1 MIIFTAIGMVML
13 VSALWLLLWP
23 LLTPSTR
30 TIIPRHELNVR
41 IAQQR
46 LAEITIELEN
56 QQLSDADF
64 NTAQTDLEDSLLT
77 DIQSEERSESLKKS
91 GPLAVL
97 IVATLFPIAVIA
109 LYLILGS
116 PNYLSTEGQPVTT
129 DTSARSPD
137 ALLAKLKLRLEQN
150 PTDRE
155 GWAILANA
163 MMSLGEYA
171 QAVGAYEKL
180 YALTGDDAEV
190 LVGYADAL
198 AMLEGGTLN
207 GRVTALLDRALK
219 IDPEQPQAL
228 WLAGM
233 AAEARGDLPGA
244 LEHWHRLKPALH
256 ADPQAQS
263 ELQALIDRVTELA
276 ISRGLAVANHPQTI
290 QRLNR
295 PAAPVTL
302 TVRIEIAPDL
312 ATQIESSHTLYV
324 YARSNA
330 GDRIPVAAVRRSAGE
345 LPLELVLDD
354 RSSLMGTSVLSDYN
368 TVILG
373 AHISRTG
380 DAIRQPGDLVSE
392 SIPVDLTTADTVT
405 LMIRQAD

>member
-1 MIIFTAIGMVML
+1 
-13 VSALWLLLWP
+13 
-23 LLTPSTR
+23 
-30 TIIPRHELNVR
+30 
-41 IAQQR
+41 
-46 LAEITIELEN
+46 
-56 QQLSDADF
+56 
-64 NTAQTDLEDSLLT
+64 
-77 DIQSEERSESLKKS
+77 
-91 GPLAVL
+91 
-97 IVATLFPIAVIA
+97 
-109 LYLILGS
+109 
-116 PNYLSTEGQPVTT
+116 
-129 DTSARSPD
+129 
-137 ALLAKLKLRLEQN
+137 LKLRLEQN

-207 GRVTALLDRALK
+207 DRVTALLDRALK

-276 ISRGLAVANHPQTI
+276 ISRGLAVKDHPQTV

-302 TVRIEIAPDL
+302 TVRIEIAPAL

-368 TVILG
+368 TVTLS

-392 SIPVDLTTADTVT
+392 SIPVDLTTTDTIT
-405 LMIRQAD
+405 LMIGQAD

>member
-1 MIIFTAIGMVML
+1 ML
-13 VSALWLLLWP
+13 TSALWMLLWP
-23 LLTPSTR
+23 TLTRANR
-30 TIIPRHELNVR
+30 TTIPRHDLNVR

-46 LAEITIELEN
+46 LAEIEIELEN
-56 QQLSDADF
+56 EQLSAADF

-77 DIQSEERSESLKKS
+77 DIQSEEESKSLKNS
-91 GPLAVL
+91 GPLPVL
-97 IVATLFPIAVIA
+97 IIATLFPITVIA

-116 PNYLSTEGQPVTT
+116 PNYLSTEDQTATT
-129 DTSARSPD
+129 TSASSPD
-137 ALLAKLKLRLEQN
+137 ALLAELKLRLDQN
-150 PTDRE
+150 PADRE
-155 GWAILANA
+155 GWTILANA
-163 MMSLGEYA
+163 MMSLGKYA

-180 YALTGDDAEV
+180 YALTGDEPEV

-198 AMLEGGTLN
+198 TMLEEGALNDRVITLLN
-207 GRVTALLDRALK
+207 RALK

-263 ELQALIDRVTELA
+263 ELQALIERVTELA
-276 ISRGLAVANHPQTI
+276 ISRGLAVKDPPQTV
-290 QRLNR
+290 QRMNR
-295 PAAPVTL
+295 LGAPVTL
-302 TVRIEIAPDL
+302 TVRIEVAPDL
-312 ATQIESSHTLYV
+312 PTQIESSQTLYV
-324 YARSNA
+324 YARSNT
-330 GDRIPVAAVRRSAGE
+330 GDRIPVAAAQRSAGE

-354 RSSLMGTSVLSDYN
+354 RSSLMGTSVLSDYD
-368 TVILG
+368 TVTLR

-380 DAIRQPGDLVSE
+380 DAIRQPGDLVSQP
-392 SIPVDLTTADTVT
+392 ILVDLTTTDTIT

>member
-116 PNYLSTEGQPVTT
+116 PNYLSTEDQPVTT

-137 ALLAKLKLRLEQN
+137 ALLAELKLRLEQN

-163 MMSLGEYA
+163 MMSLGNYA

-198 AMLEGGTLN
+198 AMLEGGILN
-207 GRVTALLDRALK
+207 DRVISLLERALK

-276 ISRGLAVANHPQTI
+276 ISRGLAVANHPQTV
-290 QRLNR
+290 QRLNQ
-295 PAAPVTL
+295 PTAPVTL

>member
-1 MIIFTAIGMVML
+1 MIVFIVIGTVML
-13 VSALWLLLWP
+13 ASALWLLLWP

-46 LAEITIELEN
+46 LAEIETELEN
-56 QQLSDADF
+56 EQLSDADF
-64 NTAQTDLEDSLLT
+64 NTAQTDLEDTLLT
-77 DIQSEERSESLKKS
+77 EIQREEGSESLKNS
-91 GPLAVL
+91 GPLPVL

-116 PNYLSTEGQPVTT
+116 ANHVSTDDQSVTT
-129 DTSARSPD
+129 DTSTRSPD
-137 ALLAKLKLRLEQN
+137 ALLAELKLRLEQN

-171 QAVGAYEKL
+171 QAVDAYEKL
-180 YALTGDDAEV
+180 YALTSDDAEV

-198 AMLEGGTLN
+198 TMAEEGALN
-207 GRVTALLDRALK
+207 DRVITLLDRALK

-233 AAEARGDLPGA
+233 AAEARGDLLGA
-244 LEHWHRLKPALH
+244 LEHWHRLNPALH

-276 ISRGLAVANHPQTI
+276 ISRGLAVKDHPQTV

-302 TVRIEIAPDL
+302 TVRIEIAPAL

-368 TVILG
+368 TVTLS

-380 DAIRQPGDLVSE
+380 DAIRQPGDLASE
-392 SIPVDLTTADTVT
+392 SIPVDLTPTDTIT
-405 LMIRQAD
+405 LMIGQAD

>member
-1 MIIFTAIGMVML
+1 MIVFIVIGTVML
-13 VSALWLLLWP
+13 ASALWLLLWP

-46 LAEITIELEN
+46 LAEIETELEN
-56 QQLSDADF
+56 EQLSDADF
-64 NTAQTDLEDSLLT
+64 NTAQTDLEDTLLT
-77 DIQSEERSESLKKS
+77 EIQREEGPESLKNS
-91 GPLAVL
+91 GPLPVL

-116 PNYLSTEGQPVTT
+116 ANHLSTDDQSVTT
-129 DTSARSPD
+129 DTSGRSPD
-137 ALLAKLKLRLEQN
+137 ALLAELKLRLEQN

-171 QAVGAYEKL
+171 QAVDAYEKL
-180 YALTGDDAEV
+180 YALTSDDAEV

-198 AMLEGGTLN
+198 TMAEEGALN
-207 GRVTALLDRALK
+207 DRVITLLDRALK

-233 AAEARGDLPGA
+233 AAEARGDLPRA

-256 ADPQAQS
+256 ADSQAQS

-276 ISRGLAVANHPQTI
+276 ISRGIAVKDHPQTI

-295 PAAPVTL
+295 PTTPVTL

-330 GDRIPVAAVRRSAGE
+330 GDRIPIAAVRRSAGE

-368 TVILG
+368 TVTLS

-392 SIPVDLTTADTVT
+392 SIPVDLTTTDTIT
-405 LMIRQAD
+405 LMIGQAD

>member
-1 MIIFTAIGMVML
+1 MILFAVIGIVML
-13 VSALWLLLWP
+13 TSALWMLLWP
-23 LLTPSTR
+23 TLTRANR
-30 TIIPRHELNVR
+30 TTIPRRDLNVR

-46 LAEITIELEN
+46 LAEIEIELEN
-56 QQLSDADF
+56 EQLSATDF

-77 DIQSEERSESLKKS
+77 DIQSEEESKSLKNS
-91 GPLAVL
+91 GPLPVL
-97 IVATLFPIAVIA
+97 IIATLFPITVIA

-116 PNYLSTEGQPVTT
+116 PNYLSTEDQPVTT

-137 ALLAKLKLRLEQN
+137 ALLAELKLRLDQN
-150 PTDRE
+150 PADRE
-155 GWAILANA
+155 GWTILANA
-163 MMSLGEYA
+163 MMSLGKYA

-180 YALTGDDAEV
+180 YALTGDDPEV

-198 AMLEGGTLN
+198 TMLEEGALNDRVITLLN
-207 GRVTALLDRALK
+207 RALK

-263 ELQALIDRVTELA
+263 ELQALIERVTELA
-276 ISRGLAVANHPQTI
+276 ISRGLAVKDPPQTV
-290 QRLNR
+290 QRMNR
-295 PAAPVTL
+295 LGAPVTL
-302 TVRIEIAPDL
+302 TVRIEVAPDL
-312 ATQIESSHTLYV
+312 PTQIESSQTLYV
-324 YARSNA
+324 YARSNT
-330 GDRIPVAAVRRSAGE
+330 GDRIPVAAAQRSAGE

-354 RSSLMGTSVLSDYN
+354 RSSLMGTSVLSDYD
-368 TVILG
+368 TVTLR

-380 DAIRQPGDLVSE
+380 DAIRQPGDLVSQP
-392 SIPVDLTTADTVT
+392 ILVDLTTTDTIT

>member
-1 MIIFTAIGMVML
+1 MIVFIVIGTVML
-13 VSALWLLLWP
+13 ASALWLLLWP

-46 LAEITIELEN
+46 LAEIETELEN
-56 QQLSDADF
+56 EQLSDADF
-64 NTAQTDLEDSLLT
+64 NTAQTDLEDTLLT
-77 DIQSEERSESLKKS
+77 EIQREEGSESLKNS
-91 GPLAVL
+91 GPLPVL

-116 PNYLSTEGQPVTT
+116 ANHVSTDDQSVTT
-129 DTSARSPD
+129 DTSTRSPD
-137 ALLAKLKLRLEQN
+137 ALLAEWKLRLEQN

-171 QAVGAYEKL
+171 QAVDAYEKL
-180 YALTGDDAEV
+180 YALTSDDAEV

-198 AMLEGGTLN
+198 TMAEEGALN
-207 GRVTALLDRALK
+207 DRVITLLDRALK

-233 AAEARGDLPGA
+233 AAEARGDLPRA

-276 ISRGLAVANHPQTI
+276 ISRGLAVKDHPQTV

-302 TVRIEIAPDL
+302 TVRIEIAPAL

-368 TVILG
+368 TVTLS

-392 SIPVDLTTADTVT
+392 SIPVDLTTTDTIT
-405 LMIRQAD
+405 LMIGQAD

>member
-1 MIIFTAIGMVML
+1 MILFAVIGIVML
-13 VSALWLLLWP
+13 TSALWMLLWP
-23 LLTPSTR
+23 TLTRANR
-30 TIIPRHELNVR
+30 TTIPRHDLNVR

-46 LAEITIELEN
+46 LAEIEIELEN
-56 QQLSDADF
+56 EQLSAADF

-77 DIQSEERSESLKKS
+77 DIQSEEESKSLKNS
-91 GPLAVL
+91 GPLPVL
-97 IVATLFPIAVIA
+97 IIATLFPITVIA

-116 PNYLSTEGQPVTT
+116 PNYLSTEDQTATT
-129 DTSARSPD
+129 TSASSPD
-137 ALLAKLKLRLEQN
+137 ALLAELKLRLDQN
-150 PTDRE
+150 PADRE
-155 GWAILANA
+155 GWTILANA
-163 MMSLGEYA
+163 MMSLGKYA

-180 YALTGDDAEV
+180 YALTGDDPQV

-198 AMLEGGTLN
+198 TMLEEGALNDRVITLLN
-207 GRVTALLDRALK
+207 RALK

-263 ELQALIDRVTELA
+263 ELQALIERVTELA
-276 ISRGLAVANHPQTI
+276 ISRGLAVKDPPQTV
-290 QRLNR
+290 QRMNR
-295 PAAPVTL
+295 LGAPVTL
-302 TVRIEIAPDL
+302 TVRIEVAPDL
-312 ATQIESSHTLYV
+312 PTQIESSQTLYV
-324 YARSNA
+324 YARSNT
-330 GDRIPVAAVRRSAGE
+330 GDRIPVAAAQRSAGE

-354 RSSLMGTSVLSDYN
+354 RSSLMGTSVLSDYD
-368 TVILG
+368 TVTLR

-380 DAIRQPGDLVSE
+380 DAIRQPGDLVSQP
-392 SIPVDLTTADTVT
+392 ILVDLTTTDTIT

>member
-1 MIIFTAIGMVML
+1 ML
-13 VSALWLLLWP
+13 TSALWMLLWP
-23 LLTPSTR
+23 TLTRANR
-30 TIIPRHELNVR
+30 TTIPRHDLNVR

-46 LAEITIELEN
+46 LAEIEIELEN
-56 QQLSDADF
+56 EQLSAADF

-77 DIQSEERSESLKKS
+77 DIQSEEESKSLKNS
-91 GPLAVL
+91 GPLPVL
-97 IVATLFPIAVIA
+97 IIATLFPITVIA

-116 PNYLSTEGQPVTT
+116 PNYLSTEDQTATT
-129 DTSARSPD
+129 TSASSPD
-137 ALLAKLKLRLEQN
+137 ALLAELKLRLDQN
-150 PTDRE
+150 PADRE
-155 GWAILANA
+155 GWTILANA
-163 MMSLGEYA
+163 MMSLGKYA

-180 YALTGDDAEV
+180 YALTGDDPEV

-198 AMLEGGTLN
+198 TMLEEGALNDRVITLLN
-207 GRVTALLDRALK
+207 RALK

-263 ELQALIDRVTELA
+263 ELQALIERVTELA
-276 ISRGLAVANHPQTI
+276 ISRGLAVKDPPQTV
-290 QRLNR
+290 QRMNR
-295 PAAPVTL
+295 LGAPVTL
-302 TVRIEIAPDL
+302 TVRIEVAPDL
-312 ATQIESSHTLYV
+312 PTHIESSQTLYV
-324 YARSNA
+324 YARSNT
-330 GDRIPVAAVRRSAGE
+330 GDRIPVAAAQRSAGE

-354 RSSLMGTSVLSDYN
+354 RSSLMGTSVLSDYD
-368 TVILG
+368 TVTLR

-380 DAIRQPGDLVSE
+380 DAIRQPGDLVSQP
-392 SIPVDLTTADTVT
+392 ILVDLTTTDTIT

>member
-1 MIIFTAIGMVML
+1 MIVFIVIGTVML
-13 VSALWLLLWP
+13 ASALWLLLWP

-46 LAEITIELEN
+46 LAEIETELEN
-56 QQLSDADF
+56 EQLSDADF
-64 NTAQTDLEDSLLT
+64 NTAQTDLEDTLLT
-77 DIQSEERSESLKKS
+77 EIQREEGSESLKNS
-91 GPLAVL
+91 GPLPVL

-116 PNYLSTEGQPVTT
+116 ANHVSTDDQSVTT
-129 DTSARSPD
+129 DTSTRSPD
-137 ALLAKLKLRLEQN
+137 ALLAELKLRLEQN

-155 GWAILANA
+155 GWAILASA

-198 AMLEGGTLN
+198 TMAEEGALN
-207 GRVTALLDRALK
+207 DRVITLLDRALK

-233 AAEARGDLPGA
+233 AAEARGDLPRA

-276 ISRGLAVANHPQTI
+276 ISRGLAVKDHPQTV

-302 TVRIEIAPDL
+302 TVRIEIAPAL

-368 TVILG
+368 TVTLS

-392 SIPVDLTTADTVT
+392 SIPVDLTTTDTIT
-405 LMIRQAD
+405 LTIGQAD

>member
-1 MIIFTAIGMVML
+1 ML
-13 VSALWLLLWP
+13 TSALWMLLWP
-23 LLTPSTR
+23 TLTRANR
-30 TIIPRHELNVR
+30 TTIPRHDLNVR

-46 LAEITIELEN
+46 LAEIEIELKNE
-56 QQLSDADF
+56 QLSDADF
-64 NTAQTDLEDSLLT
+64 TTAQTDLEDSLLT
-77 DIQSEERSESLKKS
+77 DIQTEEEPKPLKNS
-91 GPLAVL
+91 GPLPVL
-97 IVATLFPIAVIA
+97 IVATLFSITVIA

-116 PNYLSTEGQPVTT
+116 PNYLTTEDQTATT
-129 DTSARSPD
+129 ATSARSPD
-137 ALLAKLKLRLEQN
+137 ALLAELKLRLEQN

-163 MMSLGEYA
+163 MMSLGKYA

-180 YALTGDDAEV
+180 YALTGDDPEV

-198 AMLEGGTLN
+198 TMLEEGALN
-207 GRVTALLDRALK
+207 DRAITLLDRALK
-219 IDPEQPQAL
+219 INPEQPQAL

-244 LEHWHRLKPALH
+244 LEHWHRLKPGLH

-263 ELQALIDRVTELA
+263 ELQTLIDRVTELA
-276 ISRGLAVANHPQTI
+276 ISRGLAVKDQPQTV

-295 PAAPVTL
+295 PGAPVTL
-302 TVRIEIAPDL
+302 TVRIEVAPDL
-312 ATQIESSHTLYV
+312 ATQIKSSHTLYV
-324 YARSNA
+324 YARSNT
-330 GDRIPVAAVRRSAGE
+330 GDRIPVAAAQRSAGE

-354 RSSLMGTSVLSDYN
+354 RSSLMGNSVLSDYD
-368 TVILG
+368 TVTLR

-380 DAIRQPGDLVSE
+380 DAIRQPGDLVSRP
-392 SIPVDLTTADTVT
+392 ILVDLTTTDAIT

>member
-1 MIIFTAIGMVML
+1 MIVFIVIGTVML
-13 VSALWLLLWP
+13 ASALGLLLWP
-23 LLTPSTR
+23 LLTRSTR
-30 TIIPRHELNVR
+30 TTIPRRELNVG

-46 LAEITIELEN
+46 LAEITTELEN
-56 QQLSDADF
+56 EQLSDADF

-77 DIQSEERSESLKKS
+77 DIQPEESSTSLKKS
-91 GPLAVL
+91 GPLPVL

-116 PNYLSTEGQPVTT
+116 ANYLSTEDQTAT
-129 DTSARSPD
+129 ADTSARSPD
-137 ALLAKLKLRLEQN
+137 ALLAELKLRLEQN
-150 PTDRE
+150 PSDRE
-155 GWAILANA
+155 GWAILANP
-163 MMSLGEYA
+163 MMSLGDYT

-198 AMLEGGTLN
+198 AMLEGGILN
-207 GRVTALLDRALK
+207 DRVITLLDRALM

-233 AAEARGDLPGA
+233 VSEAQGALPGA

-256 ADPQAQS
+256 ADPQAQFK
-263 ELQALIDRVTELA
+263 LQALIDRVTELA
-276 ISRGLAVANHPQTI
+276 VSRGLAVADHPQTV

-295 PAAPVTL
+295 PGTPVTL
-302 TVRIEIAPDL
+302 TVRIETAPTL

-324 YARSNA
+324 YARSNT
-330 GDRIPVAAVRRSAGE
+330 GDRMPVAAVRRSAGE
-345 LPLELVLDD
+345 LPLEIILDD

-368 TVILG
+368 TVTLS

-380 DAIRQPGDLVSE
+380 DAIRRPGDLASE
-392 SIPVDLTTADTVT
+392 SIPGDLTTTDHIT
-405 LMIRQAD
+405 LMIGQPD

>member
-1 MIIFTAIGMVML
+1 MIVFIVIGTVML
-13 VSALWLLLWP
+13 ASALWLLLWP

-46 LAEITIELEN
+46 LAEIETELEN
-56 QQLSDADF
+56 EQLSDADF
-64 NTAQTDLEDSLLT
+64 NTAQTDLEDTLLT
-77 DIQSEERSESLKKS
+77 EIQREEGSESLKNS
-91 GPLAVL
+91 GPLPVL

-116 PNYLSTEGQPVTT
+116 ANHVSTDDQSVTT
-129 DTSARSPD
+129 DTSTRSPD
-137 ALLAKLKLRLEQN
+137 ALLAELKLRLEQN

-171 QAVGAYEKL
+171 QAVDAYEKL
-180 YALTGDDAEV
+180 YALTSDDAEV

-198 AMLEGGTLN
+198 TMAEEGALN
-207 GRVTALLDRALK
+207 DRVITLLDRALK

-233 AAEARGDLPGA
+233 AAEARGDLPRA

-276 ISRGLAVANHPQTI
+276 ISRGLAVKDHPQTV

-302 TVRIEIAPDL
+302 MVRIEIAPAL

-330 GDRIPVAAVRRSAGE
+330 GDRIPIAAVRRSAGE

-368 TVILG
+368 TVTLS

-392 SIPVDLTTADTVT
+392 SIPVDLTTTDTIT
-405 LMIRQAD
+405 LMIGQAD

>member
-1 MIIFTAIGMVML
+1 MIVFTVIGTVML
-13 VSALWLLLWP
+13 ASALWLLLWP
-23 LLTPSTR
+23 LLTRSTR
-30 TIIPRHELNVR
+30 TTIPRHELNVR

-46 LAEITIELEN
+46 LAEITTELKNE
-56 QQLSDADF
+56 QLSDADF

-77 DIQSEERSESLKKS
+77 DIQPEERSASLKQS
-91 GPLAVL
+91 GPLPVL
-97 IVATLFPIAVIA
+97 VVATLFPIAVIA

-116 PNYLSTEGQPVTT
+116 ANYLSTEDQTATT

-137 ALLAKLKLRLEQN
+137 ALLAELKLRLEQN

-163 MMSLGEYA
+163 MMSLGDYT
-171 QAVGAYEKL
+171 QAVSAYEKL

-207 GRVTALLDRALK
+207 DRVITLLDRALK

-263 ELQALIDRVTELA
+263 KLQALIDRVTELA
-276 ISRGLAVANHPQTI
+276 VSQGIAVSDNPQTV
-290 QRLNR
+290 QRLKR

-302 TVRIEIAPDL
+302 TVRIETSPAL

-324 YARSNA
+324 YARSNT
-330 GDRIPVAAVRRSAGE
+330 GDRMPVAAVRRSAGE

-354 RSSLMGTSVLSDYN
+354 RSSLMGTSVLSDYS
-368 TVILG
+368 TVTLS

-380 DAIRQPGDLVSE
+380 DAIRQLGDLASE
-392 SIPVDLTTADTVT
+392 SIPVDLTTTDHIT
-405 LMIRQAD
+405 LMIGQTD

>member
-1 MIIFTAIGMVML
+1 MIVFTVIGTVML
-13 VSALWLLLWP
+13 ASALWLLLWP
-23 LLTPSTR
+23 LLTRSTR
-30 TIIPRHELNVR
+30 TTIPRRELNVG

-46 LAEITIELEN
+46 LAEITTELEN
-56 QQLSDADF
+56 EQLSDADF
-64 NTAQTDLEDSLLT
+64 NTAQADLEDSLLT
-77 DIQSEERSESLKKS
+77 DIELEESSEPLKKS
-91 GPLAVL
+91 GPIPVF
-97 IVATLFPIAVIA
+97 IVAILFPISVIA

-116 PNYLSTEGQPVTT
+116 TNYLSPEDQTGTT

-137 ALLAKLKLRLEQN
+137 ALLAELKLRLEQN

-163 MMSLGEYA
+163 MMSLGEYS

-180 YALTGDDAEV
+180 YALTGDDVEV

-207 GRVTALLDRALK
+207 DGVTTLLDRALK

-244 LEHWHRLKPALH
+244 LEHWHRLKPALR
-256 ADPQAQS
+256 DNPQAES
-263 ELQALIDRVTELA
+263 KLQALIDRVTELA
-276 ISRGLAVANHPQTI
+276 VSQGIEVADYPQTVL
-290 QRLNR
+290 RLKQ

-302 TVRIEIAPDL
+302 TVRIETAPAL
-312 ATQIESSHTLYV
+312 ATQIESSHILYV
-324 YARSNA
+324 YARSNT
-330 GDRIPVAAVRRSAGE
+330 GDRMPVAAVRRSAGE

-368 TVILG
+368 TVTLS

-380 DAIRQPGDLVSE
+380 DAIRRPGDLASE
-392 SIPVDLTTADTVT
+392 SIPVDLTTTDHIT
-405 LMIRQAD
+405 LMIGQPD

>member
-1 MIIFTAIGMVML
+1 MIVFTAIGMVML
-13 VSALWLLLWP
+13 ASALWLLLWP
-23 LLTPSTR
+23 LLAPSTR

-46 LAEITIELEN
+46 LAEIETELEN
-56 QQLSDADF
+56 EQLSDADF
-64 NTAQTDLEDSLLT
+64 NTAQTDLEDTLLT
-77 DIQSEERSESLKKS
+77 EIQREEGSESLKNS
-91 GPLAVL
+91 GPLPVL

-116 PNYLSTEGQPVTT
+116 ANHVSTDDQSVTT
-129 DTSARSPD
+129 DTSTRSPD
-137 ALLAKLKLRLEQN
+137 ALLAELKLRLEQN

-171 QAVGAYEKL
+171 QAVDAYEKL
-180 YALTGDDAEV
+180 YALTSDDAEV

-198 AMLEGGTLN
+198 TMAEEGALN
-207 GRVTALLDRALK
+207 DRVITLLDRALK

-233 AAEARGDLPGA
+233 AAEARGDLPRA

-256 ADPQAQS
+256 ADSQAQS

-276 ISRGLAVANHPQTI
+276 ISRGLAVKDHPQTV

-302 TVRIEIAPDL
+302 TVRIEIAPAL

-368 TVILG
+368 TVTLS

-380 DAIRQPGDLVSE
+380 DAIRQPGDLASE
-392 SIPVDLTTADTVT
+392 SIPVDLTTTDTIT
-405 LMIRQAD
+405 LMIGQAD

>member
-1 MIIFTAIGMVML
+1 MIVFIVIGTVML
-13 VSALWLLLWP
+13 ASALWLLLWP

-46 LAEITIELEN
+46 LAEIETELEN
-56 QQLSDADF
+56 EQLSDADF
-64 NTAQTDLEDSLLT
+64 NTAQTDLEDTLLT
-77 DIQSEERSESLKKS
+77 EIQREEGSESLKNS
-91 GPLAVL
+91 GPLPVL

-116 PNYLSTEGQPVTT
+116 ANHVSTDDQSVTT
-129 DTSARSPD
+129 DTSTRSPD
-137 ALLAKLKLRLEQN
+137 ALLAELKLRLEQN

-171 QAVGAYEKL
+171 QAVDAYEKL
-180 YALTGDDAEV
+180 YALTSDDAEV

-198 AMLEGGTLN
+198 TMAEEGALN
-207 GRVTALLDRALK
+207 DRVITLLDRALK

-276 ISRGLAVANHPQTI
+276 ISRGLAVKDHPQTV

-302 TVRIEIAPDL
+302 TVRIEIAPAL

-368 TVILG
+368 TVTLS

-380 DAIRQPGDLVSE
+380 DAIRQAGDLVSE
-392 SIPVDLTTADTVT
+392 SIPVDLTTTDTIT

>member
-137 ALLAKLKLRLEQN
+137 ALLAELKLRLEQN

-163 MMSLGEYA
+163 LMSLGEYA

-207 GRVTALLDRALK
+207 DRVTALLDRALK

>member
-1 MIIFTAIGMVML
+1 MIVFTAIGMVML
-13 VSALWLLLWP
+13 ASALWLLLWP
-23 LLTPSTR
+23 LLAPSTR

-56 QQLSDADF
+56 EQLSDADF

-77 DIQSEERSESLKKS
+77 DIQPEERSESLKKS
-91 GPLAVL
+91 GPLPVL
-97 IVATLFPIAVIA
+97 IVATLFPITVIA

-116 PNYLSTEGQPVTT
+116 PNYFSAEEQTATT
-129 DTSARSPD
+129 TTSARSPD
-137 ALLAKLKLRLEQN
+137 ALLTELKLRLEQN

-163 MMSLGEYA
+163 MMSLGKYA

-180 YALTGDDAEV
+180 YALTGDDPQV

-198 AMLEGGTLN
+198 TMLEEGALN
-207 GRVTALLDRALK
+207 DRVTALLDRALK

-276 ISRGLAVANHPQTI
+276 ISRGLAVKDQPQTV

-295 PAAPVTL
+295 PGAPVTL
-302 TVRIEIAPDL
+302 TVRIEVAPDL

-324 YARSNA
+324 YARSNT
-330 GDRIPVAAVRRSAGE
+330 GDRIPVAAAQRSAGE

-354 RSSLMGTSVLSDYN
+354 RSNLMGTSVLSDYN
-368 TVILG
+368 TVTLR

-380 DAIRQPGDLVSE
+380 DAIRQPGDLVSQT
-392 SIPVDLTTADTVT
+392 IPVDLTTTDTIT

>member
-1 MIIFTAIGMVML
+1 MIVFTVIGTVML
-13 VSALWLLLWP
+13 ASALWLLLWP
-23 LLTPSTR
+23 LLTRSNR
-30 TIIPRHELNVR
+30 TTIPRSELNVG

-46 LAEITIELEN
+46 LAEITTELEN
-56 QQLSDADF
+56 EQLSDADF
-64 NTAQTDLEDSLLT
+64 NTAQTDLEDTLLT
-77 DIQSEERSESLKKS
+77 EIQREEGSESLKNS
-91 GPLAVL
+91 GPLPVL

-116 PNYLSTEGQPVTT
+116 ANHVSTDDQSVTT
-129 DTSARSPD
+129 DTSTRSPD
-137 ALLAKLKLRLEQN
+137 ALLAELKLRLEQN

-171 QAVGAYEKL
+171 QAVDAYEKL
-180 YALTGDDAEV
+180 YALTSDDAEV

-198 AMLEGGTLN
+198 TMAEEGALN
-207 GRVTALLDRALK
+207 DRVITLLDRALK

-233 AAEARGDLPGA
+233 AAEARGDLPRA

-256 ADPQAQS
+256 ADPKAQS

-276 ISRGLAVANHPQTI
+276 ISRGLAVKDHPQTV

-295 PAAPVTL
+295 PTTPVTL
-302 TVRIEIAPDL
+302 TVRIEIAPAL

-368 TVILG
+368 TVTLS

-392 SIPVDLTTADTVT
+392 SIPVDLTTTDTIT
-405 LMIRQAD
+405 LMIGQAD

>member
-1 MIIFTAIGMVML
+1 MIVFIVIGTVML
-13 VSALWLLLWP
+13 ASALWLLLWP

-46 LAEITIELEN
+46 LAEIETELEN
-56 QQLSDADF
+56 EQLSDADF
-64 NTAQTDLEDSLLT
+64 NTAQTDLEDTLLT
-77 DIQSEERSESLKKS
+77 EIQREEGSESLKNS
-91 GPLAVL
+91 GPLPVL

-116 PNYLSTEGQPVTT
+116 ANHVSTDDQSVTT
-129 DTSARSPD
+129 DTSTRSPD
-137 ALLAKLKLRLEQN
+137 ALLAELKLRLEQN

-163 MMSLGEYA
+163 MMSLGEYT

-180 YALTGDDAEV
+180 YALTSDDAEV

-198 AMLEGGTLN
+198 TMAEEGALN
-207 GRVTALLDRALK
+207 DRVITLLDRALK

-233 AAEARGDLPGA
+233 AAEARGDLPRA

-276 ISRGLAVANHPQTI
+276 ISRGLAVKDHPQTV

-302 TVRIEIAPDL
+302 TVRIEIAPAL

-368 TVILG
+368 TVTLS

-392 SIPVDLTTADTVT
+392 SIPVDLTTTDTIT
-405 LMIRQAD
+405 LMIGQAD

>member
-1 MIIFTAIGMVML
+1 MIVFIVIGTVML
-13 VSALWLLLWP
+13 ASALWLLLWP

-46 LAEITIELEN
+46 LAEIETELEN
-56 QQLSDADF
+56 EQLSDADF
-64 NTAQTDLEDSLLT
+64 NTAQTDLEDTLLT
-77 DIQSEERSESLKKS
+77 EIQREEGSESLKNS
-91 GPLAVL
+91 GPLPVL

-116 PNYLSTEGQPVTT
+116 ANHVSTDDQSVTT
-129 DTSARSPD
+129 DTSTRSPD
-137 ALLAKLKLRLEQN
+137 ALLAELKLRLEQN

-171 QAVGAYEKL
+171 QAVDAYEKL
-180 YALTGDDAEV
+180 YALTSDDAEV

-198 AMLEGGTLN
+198 TMAEEGALN
-207 GRVTALLDRALK
+207 DRVITLLDRALK

-233 AAEARGDLPGA
+233 AAEARGDLPRA

-256 ADPQAQS
+256 ADSQAQS

-276 ISRGLAVANHPQTI
+276 ISRGLAVKDHPQTV

-302 TVRIEIAPDL
+302 TVRIEIAPAL

-368 TVILG
+368 TVTLS

-392 SIPVDLTTADTVT
+392 SIPVDLTTTDTIT
-405 LMIRQAD
+405 LMIGQAD

>member
-1 MIIFTAIGMVML
+1 MILFAVIGIVML
-13 VSALWLLLWP
+13 TSALWMLLWP
-23 LLTPSTR
+23 TLTRANR
-30 TIIPRHELNVR
+30 TTIPRHDLNVR

-46 LAEITIELEN
+46 LAEIEIELEN
-56 QQLSDADF
+56 EQLSAADF

-77 DIQSEERSESLKKS
+77 DIQSEEESKSLKNS
-91 GPLAVL
+91 GPLPVL
-97 IVATLFPIAVIA
+97 IIATLFPITVIA

-116 PNYLSTEGQPVTT
+116 PNYLSTEDQTATT
-129 DTSARSPD
+129 TSASSPD
-137 ALLAKLKLRLEQN
+137 ALLAELKLRLDQN
-150 PTDRE
+150 PADRE
-155 GWAILANA
+155 GWTILANA
-163 MMSLGEYA
+163 MMSLGKYA

-180 YALTGDDAEV
+180 YALTGDDPEV

-198 AMLEGGTLN
+198 TMLEEGALNDRVITLLN
-207 GRVTALLDRALK
+207 RALK

-263 ELQALIDRVTELA
+263 ELQALIERVTELA
-276 ISRGLAVANHPQTI
+276 ISRGLAVKDPPQTV
-290 QRLNR
+290 QRMNR
-295 PAAPVTL
+295 LGAPVTL
-302 TVRIEIAPDL
+302 TVRIEVAPDL
-312 ATQIESSHTLYV
+312 PTQIESSQTLYV
-324 YARSNA
+324 YARSNT
-330 GDRIPVAAVRRSAGE
+330 GDRIPVAAAQRSAGE

-354 RSSLMGTSVLSDYN
+354 RSSLMGTSVLSDYD
-368 TVILG
+368 TVTLR

-380 DAIRQPGDLVSE
+380 DAIRQPGDLVSQP
-392 SIPVDLTTADTVT
+392 ILVDLTTTDTIT